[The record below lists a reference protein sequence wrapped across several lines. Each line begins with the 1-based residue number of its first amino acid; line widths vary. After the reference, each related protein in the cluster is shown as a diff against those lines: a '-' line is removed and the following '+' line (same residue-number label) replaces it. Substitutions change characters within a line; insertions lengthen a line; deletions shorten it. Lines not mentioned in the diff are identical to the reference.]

1 MKVADSIVRAKGE
14 ETLRIKRIA
23 EEVANCLQMK
33 NTASNLVKI
42 NVSGRIFQTE
52 KATLCK
58 GTNSILADMVE
69 VTYLF

>member
-23 EEVANCLQMK
+23 EEVDNCLQMK